1 MANIFI
7 KETGVSPEIIFDR
20 EKGEITLSGKSYPEN
35 VHDIYKELLE
45 AIESYKVN
53 PQKKTTVN
61 FHWLYYNTA
70 TSKIIVKILTEL
82 RTAPTELVLNWYIR
96 KGFTMMIEKAEL
108 IKEIMD
114 IPMNII
120 IQE

>member
-61 FHWLYYNTA
+61 FHWLKF
-70 TSKIIVKILTEL
+70 S
-82 RTAPTELVLNWYIR
+82 LN
-96 KGFTMMIEKAEL
+96 
-108 IKEIMD
+108 
-114 IPMNII
+114 
-120 IQE
+120 